1 MAREMRK
8 GLNLLSLLLCLLSLA
23 LLLGVRP
30 SPVVFRK

>member
-1 MAREMRK
+1 MASEKRRELTV
-8 GLNLLSLLLCLLSLA
+8 LNLLLCLLSLA

>member
-1 MAREMRK
+1 MAREERRA
-8 GLNLLSLLLCLLSLA
+8 LNILNLLLCLLSLA

>member
-1 MAREMRK
+1 MASETRRK
-8 GLNLLSLLLCLLSLA
+8 LIVLNLLLCLLSLA